1 MYAGFEVENETISKE
16 IKEKIQTLNIQHEE
30 KEALYDNLDKLLSQ
44 RLAGYKMVIDDHVS
58 EKYTKKVTE
67 MIEFLPKQ
75 DLAYMAESLV
85 NLTAFKR
92 KVSNDNETVGG
103 PIDVAI
109 ISKGDGF
116 IWVKRKHYFDKDLN
130 HHYFSKLS

>member
-1 MYAGFEVENETISKE
+1 
-16 IKEKIQTLNIQHEE
+16 
-30 KEALYDNLDKLLSQ
+30 
-44 RLAGYKMVIDDHVS
+44 
-58 EKYTKKVTE
+58 

-103 PIDVAI
+103 AIDVAI

-116 IWVKRKHYFDKDLN
+116 IWVKRKHYFDKNLN
-130 HHYFSKLS
+130 HHYFTKTA